1 MLKKYGLLLVVSG
14 TVVLLDQ
21 VTKILVRS
29 LLQFG
34 GIWLPFPSLDGL
46 FQIIHWKNTGMF
58 MGVLEGFGILF
69 SLLAIAVAC
78 AGIYIFPRVPEEDWP
93 LRLGISL
100 QLGGVI
106 GNLLDRLF
114 VGYVTDFI
122 SIGTLPI
129 TNLAD
134 LALYLGLA
142 ILALSVLLKPE
153 RKKPQAGAT
162 RQDPQI

>member
-1 MLKKYGLLLVVSG
+1 VF
-14 TVVLLDQ
+14 LDQ
-21 VTKILVRS
+21 VTKVLVRS
-29 LLQFG
+29 RLELG
-34 GIWLPFPSLDGL
+34 DIWLPSPSLDGL

-58 MGVLEGFGILF
+58 LGVLEGFGILF
-69 SLLAIAVAC
+69 TLLAIAVAC
-78 AGIYIFPRVPEEDWP
+78 AGIYFFPRVPKEDWP

-106 GNLLDRLF
+106 GNLLDRLT

-122 SIGTLPI
+122 SIGRLPI
-129 TNLAD
+129 MNLAD

-162 RQDPQI
+162 RQDSQL